1 MIGQTI
7 SHNKNLEKAPNLS
20 TEDMMNTRTI
30 WGLALVLLLLPAT
43 LLRSQV
49 TIENLLAP
57 AFPSDLTVTKDG
69 KHIAWIFDDHGMRNV
84 WVAQAPAFNARQ
96 ITKYKSDDGQELSFV
111 TFTPAGD
118 KLIFVRGG
126 SANGRGEYPNP
137 IVLQEEVEHSVWVV
151 NIDGSALHK
160 IGKGSSPK
168 ISPDGKRV
176 TFISGSQIWLAYLDS
191 VDSAKKLFQS
201 RGSQGSV
208 RWSPDG
214 RKLTFVSDRGD
225 HSFVGAYDMAS
236 SSVEFLD
243 VSVDHD
249 SNPVWSPNGDRIAF
263 IRTPNSRNR
272 LPFAP
277 AREGYPWSIHIVDV
291 ATGKAHE
298 LWHASPGRGSVL
310 YDEMP
315 VVDNLL
321 WWSHDRIVFPWEK
334 DGWQHL
340 YSISSAGGDA
350 LLLTPGEGEVENVA
364 LSVDGNSLLYVSNI
378 KDIHRRHIWKVAITG
393 GESEQLTTGD
403 GIEWNPV
410 ETSEGIVCLR
420 SEARKPAWP
429 HIFSSGGKPSTL
441 FTEQFPKAFPSSA
454 LIVPQAVTIAATD
467 GMNIQAQLFLPKN
480 HKSGE
485 RHPAVIFFHGGS
497 QRQMILGFHYR
508 QYYHNAYA
516 LNQYLANQG
525 YLVLSVNYRSG
536 IGYGLEFR
544 EALDYGA
551 TGASEYR
558 DVEGAGLYLRQ
569 REDVDGKRIGLWGGS
584 YGGYLTAL
592 GLARASDLFSC
603 GVDIHG
609 VHDWNVAIRNFVPS
623 YRSEQREEFARTA
636 YQSSPMNYVK
646 AWRSPVLLIHGDDD
660 RNVPF
665 SETVNLVE
673 NLRAQGVHC
682 EQLIFPDEVH
692 SFLLHKSWV
701 NAYNAA
707 ADFFGRQFKN
717 KSEGK

>member
-1 MIGQTI
+1 MC
-7 SHNKNLEKAPNLS
+7 
-20 TEDMMNTRTI
+20 
-30 WGLALVLLLLPAT
+30 GLVFVLLLLPAT
-43 LLRSQV
+43 LLLSQV
-49 TIENLLAP
+49 TIENLLGT
-57 AFPSDLTVTKDG
+57 AFPSDLTVTRDG
-69 KHIAWIFDDHGMRNV
+69 KRLAWIFNDHGMRNV
-84 WVAQAPAFNARQ
+84 WVAQAPAFNARK
-96 ITKYKSDDGQELSFV
+96 ITEYNSDDGQELSFV

-118 KLIFVRGG
+118 RVVFVRGG
-126 SANGRGEYPNP
+126 SSNSKGEYPNP
-137 IVLQEEVEHSVWVV
+137 IVLQEEVENSIWVV
-151 NIDGSALHK
+151 SMDGSALHK
-160 IGKGSSPK
+160 VGQGSSPK

-176 TFISGSQIWLAYLDS
+176 AFLSGGQVWLGYLDS
-191 VDSAKKLFQS
+191 VNNAKKLFQS
-201 RGSQGSV
+201 RGSQESV

-214 RKLTFVSDRGD
+214 TKLAFVSDRGD
-225 HSFVGAYDMAS
+225 HSFVGVYDLAS
-236 SSVEFLD
+236 SSVQFLN

-249 SNPVWSPNGDRIAF
+249 SNPVWSPNGDNIAF

-272 LPFAP
+272 LPFAL
-277 AREGYPWSIHIVDV
+277 AREGYPWSIRIVDV
-291 ATGKAHE
+291 VTGKARE

-310 YDEMP
+310 YDELP

-321 WWSHDRIVFPWEK
+321 WWSHERLVFPWEK

-340 YSISSAGGDA
+340 YSISSAGGDP

-364 LSVDGNSLLYVSNI
+364 LTADGNSLLYVSNI
-378 KDIHRRHIWKVAITG
+378 NDIHRRHIWKVAITG
-393 GESEQLTTGD
+393 GQSEQLSKRD

-420 SEARKPAWP
+420 SEATRPAWP
-429 HIFSSGGKPSTL
+429 HILGSDGKSSTL
-441 FTEQFPKAFPSSA
+441 FTEQFPKTFPSSA
-454 LIVPQAVTIAATD
+454 LVVPQAVTITATD
-467 GMNIQAQLFLPKN
+467 GMNIQGQLFLPKN

-485 RHPAVIFFHGGS
+485 KFPAVIFFHGGS

-525 YLVLSVNYRSG
+525 YIVLSVNYRSG

-551 TGASEYR
+551 AGASEYR

-569 REDVDGKRIGLWGGS
+569 RDDVDGKRIGLWGGS

-609 VHDWNVAIRNFVPS
+609 VHDWNVAIHNFVPS
-623 YRSEQREEFARTA
+623 YQSEKREEFARKA
-636 YQSSPMNYVK
+636 YQSSPMYYVK
-646 AWRSPVLLIHGDDD
+646 TWRSPVLLIHGDDD

-673 NLRAQGVHC
+673 NLREQGIHY

-701 NAYNAA
+701 KAYTAA
-707 ADFFGRQFKN
+707 ADFFGRQFKTQ
-717 KSEGK
+717 K